1 MRATAMKRYIPA
13 IAMLTLGVFFAS
25 ASAESA
31 PDIDEKYRNWQI
43 KRLLS
48 PDENQLK
55 LERQGRVYIYDGLRD
70 RDIHRALNEQFDRVE
85 SMMFIGT
92 VITDEKGKPKKD
104 IGTGL
109 ILTEPDDC

>member
-1 MRATAMKRYIPA
+1 MKRYISA
-13 IAMLTLGVFFAS
+13 IAILTLGVFFAS

-31 PDIDEKYRNWQI
+31 PDVDDKYRNWQL

-70 RDIHRALNEQFDRVE
+70 RDIHRALNEQFNRVG

-92 VITDEKGKPKKD
+92 IITNEKGKPKKD